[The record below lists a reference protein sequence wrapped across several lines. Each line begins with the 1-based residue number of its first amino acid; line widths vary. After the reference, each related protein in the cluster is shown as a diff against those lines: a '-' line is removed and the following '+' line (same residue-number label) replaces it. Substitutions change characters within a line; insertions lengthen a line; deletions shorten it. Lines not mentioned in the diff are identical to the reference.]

1 MSDRTE
7 KCRKA
12 RVLES
17 MAGVIAA
24 NWDGYALKENVPGY
38 AQGGKDIESV
48 GIFHRHRLLAVRL
61 VDAECGTEQPMQDI
75 VGRSARRGRRS
86 GRHES
91 G

>member
-7 KCRKA
+7 GCRKA

-38 AQGGKDIESV
+38 AQGGKGIESV

-61 VDAECGTEQPMQDI
+61 VDAECGTEQLMQDI
-75 VGRSARRGRRS
+75 VGVFRAAREKERKA
-86 GRHES
+86 
-91 G
+91 